1 MRRNRKL
8 HIKGFTLVEILVASV
23 ILAISVTSILMALTN
38 YHKQTIRNGKAFIAQ
53 NIITEF
59 FEKIR
64 NFSSREELIDADT
77 GIFDY
82 ITSGGEIVFKTA
94 PDGITFGSSDWSGNS
109 PIEILTE
116 GVNDVVISF
125 TLEFEINTAE
135 ITESN
140 SSNAEVL
147 EITATVKWD
156 DGELSLY
163 TLTEY

>member
-1 MRRNRKL
+1 MRRKRKL
-8 HIKGFTLVEILVASV
+8 HIKGFTLVEVLVASV

-38 YHKQTIRNGKAFIAQ
+38 YHKQTLRNGKAFIAQ

-64 NFSSREELIDADT
+64 NFSSREELINSDT

-82 ITSGGEIVFKTA
+82 ITSGEDIIFKAA
-94 PDGITFGSSDWSGNS
+94 PDAIRFGPSDWSGNS

-116 GVNDVVISF
+116 GVNDAVISF
-125 TLEFEINTAE
+125 TLEFDINTAK

-140 SSNAEVL
+140 SSKAEVL
-147 EITATVKWD
+147 ELTATVKWE

>member
-1 MRRNRKL
+1 MSKRKVKN
-8 HIKGFTLVEILVASV
+8 KGFTLVEVLVATV
-23 ILAISVTSILMALTN
+23 ILTITVTSILMALTT
-38 YHKQTIRNGKAFIAQ
+38 YHKQTLRNGKAFIAQ

-64 NFSSREELIDADT
+64 NFNSREELINSDT
-77 GIFDY
+77 GIFNY
-82 ITSGGEIVFKTA
+82 ITSGDNIVFKVA
-94 PDGITFGSSDWSGNS
+94 PDAIEFGVSDWSRNS

-116 GVNDVVISF
+116 GVNDKVISF
-125 TLEFEINTAE
+125 TLEFDIRSVK

-140 SSNAEVL
+140 NNKAEIL
-147 EITATVKWD
+147 ELTGTVKWD

>member
-1 MRRNRKL
+1 MKIINKNSL
-8 HIKGFTLVEILVASV
+8 KGFTLVEVLVASL
-23 ILAISVTSILMALTN
+23 ILAISVSAILMTYTN

-64 NFSSREELIDADT
+64 NFSSREELINSDT
-77 GIFDY
+77 GIFNY
-82 ITSGGEIVFKTA
+82 ITSGDEIVFKTA
-94 PDGITFGSSDWSGNS
+94 PEGIVFGPSDWSGNA

-116 GVNDVVISF
+116 GVNDVVTTF
-125 TLEFEINTAE
+125 TLEFNINSTK

-140 SSNAEVL
+140 SSKAEVL
-147 EITATVKWD
+147 ELTATVKWA

>member
-1 MRRNRKL
+1 MNNNRL
-8 HIKGFTLVEILVASV
+8 HIKGFTLVEVLVATV
-23 ILAISVTSILMALTN
+23 ILTITVTSILMALTT

-64 NFSSREELIDADT
+64 NFNNREEMIDSDS
-77 GIFDY
+77 GIFNY
-82 ITSGGEIVFKTA
+82 ITSGDEIVFKVA
-94 PDGITFGSSDWSGNS
+94 PGSIIYGASDWASNS

-116 GVNDVVISF
+116 GVNDKVISF
-125 TLEFEINTAE
+125 TLSFDIRSTR

-140 SSNAEVL
+140 SSKAEIL
-147 EITATVKWD
+147 ELTGTVKWD